1 MLIIIH
7 FSERSATNRNTHY
20 QRPERVHKTMKSKLL
35 IIFFLL
41 SIGASQAQN
50 QSAQLPEEL
59 RNLIQQANANYP
71 VLKQQ
76 QQQLQAGEVRVDIAR
91 TAMRPNVAFNGSYAY
106 ITPVPSVTFPI
117 NGNDAVLKLA
127 PNNSVNGNISVGQ
140 TIYDFGRTDAA
151 VRQAADNVQIL
162 RRTYELTQQNLA
174 YQVAAAYYGVGF
186 VQQAIIVQD
195 SVIKTAGANVR
206 LLATRLQNGDALQYD
221 VLSQEVRVKIAVNRK
236 IELQNQLDRQ
246 VAALTYLTGNMQPVT
261 NQAIQQFKLGSQTA
275 PVQLFDLNGQFQT
288 ATTGNK
294 DIQLA
299 QDRVRAAE
307 TDIMVNQRSGQP
319 NISFSGNAGY
329 KNGYPLNVEQL
340 RANMIAGV
348 NIVAPIY
355 SGKRYKLQNQAAQL
369 NLNASRYAVENANAQ
384 LRQNI
389 AQLNADIRSN
399 QTRLENLETQVLQ
412 ARKALDI
419 ANARLRNGVITNVEL
434 QSAETGVEEAELGRL
449 NFQYQLLLNQLELKR
464 LLGESL

>member
-1 MLIIIH
+1 MNLNTIILI
-7 FSERSATNRNTHY
+7 
-20 QRPERVHKTMKSKLL
+20 
-35 IIFFLL
+35 
-41 SIGASQAQN
+41 ASSVTGLAQAQN
-50 QSAQLPEEL
+50 QPAQLPDEL
-59 RNLIQQANANYP
+59 RTLIQQANTNYP

-91 TAMRPNVAFNGSYAY
+91 TAMRPNVAVNGSYAY

-117 NGNDAVLKLA
+117 NGQDAVLKLA
-127 PNNSVNGNISVGQ
+127 PNNSLNANVSVGQ

-162 RRTYELTQQNLA
+162 RRTYELTQQTLG

-186 VQQAIIVQD
+186 IQQAIAVQD
-195 SVIKTAGANVR
+195 SVIKTAGANVK

-221 VLSQEVRVKIAVNRK
+221 VLSQEVRVKVAINRK

-246 VAALTYLTGNMQPVT
+246 LAALTYLTGSTQPPIS
-261 NQAIQQFKLGSQTA
+261 QAAQQFQLGSQSM
-275 PVQLFDLNGQFQT
+275 PVQLFDVDGQFQS
-288 ATTGNK
+288 AATGNK

-299 QDRVRAAE
+299 QDRVKAAE
-307 TDIMVNQRSGQP
+307 TEILVNQRAGQP
-319 NISFSGNAGY
+319 SIGFSGSAGY
-329 KNGYPLNVEQL
+329 KNGYPLDVEKL
-340 RANMIAGV
+340 RANMVAGV

-355 SGKRYKLQNQAAQL
+355 SGRRYKLQNQAAQL

-384 LRQNI
+384 LRQSI

-399 QTRLENLETQVLQ
+399 QTRLANLDTQVLQ

>member
-1 MLIIIH
+1 MKPRFLII
-7 FSERSATNRNTHY
+7 TT
-20 QRPERVHKTMKSKLL
+20 LL
-35 IIFFLL
+35 A
-41 SIGASQAQN
+41 IGSVRAQN
-50 QSAQLPEEL
+50 PSVQLPDEL
-59 RNLIQQANANYP
+59 RALIQQANTNYP

-91 TAMRPNVAFNGSYAY
+91 TAMRPNVGFNGSYAY
-106 ITPVPSVTFPI
+106 ITPVPSVTFPV
-117 NGNDAVLKLA
+117 NGQDAVLKLA
-127 PNNSVNGNISVGQ
+127 PNNSVNANISVGQ
-140 TIYDFGRTDAA
+140 TIYDFGRTEAA
-151 VRQAADNVQIL
+151 IRQATDNVQLL
-162 RRTYELTQQNLA
+162 RRTYELTQQTLG
-174 YQVAAAYYGVGF
+174 YQVAAAYYGIGF
-186 VQQAIIVQD
+186 VQQAIAVQD

-221 VLSQEVRVKIAVNRK
+221 VLSEQVRVKIATNRK
-236 IELQNQLDRQ
+236 IELQNQLERQ
-246 VAALTYLTGNMQPVT
+246 VAALTYLTGNIQPAFD
-261 NQAIQQFKLGSQTA
+261 QASQQFQLGTQTA
-275 PVQLFDLNGQFQT
+275 PVQLFDMNGQFQT

-307 TDIMVNQRSGQP
+307 TEILVNQRAGQP
-319 NISFSGNAGY
+319 NISFSGSGGY

-340 RANMIAGV
+340 RANMVAGV
-348 NIVAPIY
+348 NITAPIY

-384 LRQNI
+384 LRQSI
-389 AQLNADIRSN
+389 SQLNADIRSN
-399 QTRLENLETQVLQ
+399 QTRLANLETQVLQ
-412 ARKALDI
+412 ARKALEI

-464 LLGESL
+464 LLGESLL